1 MNSAKLLST
10 CLTPSEILYERKAE
24 LPQESLFP
32 WPGEESESYAEFVKI
47 LTDLRLTV
55 QKKLRERQL
64 KLKPKIDKKRKWT
77 RVYNLGELVL
87 VIRDISKKGKSR
99 IFLLHF
105 HGTLSSC

>member
-1 MNSAKLLST
+1 
-10 CLTPSEILYERKAE
+10 LTPFEILYERKAE

-32 WPGEESESYAEFVKI
+32 WTGEESQSYAEFVKV

-64 KLKPKIDKKRKWT
+64 KLKLKIDKKRKWT

-87 VIRDISKKGKSR
+87 VIRDISKNSKSR